1 MKLRKRTET
10 SGDVNADE
18 KQNVCKEDKMNNHL
32 LNYKLSPS
40 IFSLENSF
48 SYGHC
53 GAIFVDSPAHKTLRR
68 QTSVLWNINETVV
81 KYFKRNVWEVLTGS
95 ENRKH

>member
-1 MKLRKRTET
+1 MKLRKRAQT

-48 SYGHC
+48 SYVPC

-68 QTSVLWNINETVV
+68 QTRVSWNKSETAV
-81 KYFKRNVWEVLTGS
+81 K
-95 ENRKH
+95 